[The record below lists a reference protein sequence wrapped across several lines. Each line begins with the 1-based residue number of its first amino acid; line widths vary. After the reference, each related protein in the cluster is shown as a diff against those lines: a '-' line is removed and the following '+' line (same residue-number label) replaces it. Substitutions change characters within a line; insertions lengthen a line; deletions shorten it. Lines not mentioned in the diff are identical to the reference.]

1 LLRKNGVKNTSGDP
15 GEGKKGARMKR
26 LSYKGKWVIPFIAA
40 LLIAVPLFIQSCGS
54 GGYSNPQSEIKGS
67 SVLISPETLNGWIA
81 NGYGTD
87 SFGFTKIVILDVA
100 GATGTTSYTGSGHVQ
115 NAFLLD
121 TAADLTTTRSDGVSD
136 TITMVANRTMMDSL
150 IQRTGI
156 DENTVV
162 VITGDSLLNMGAAYF
177 NFRYWGFPKNR
188 LRVLDRTNVAYKTAG
203 FTLVNTVPPAP
214 TPSAYNVCKLT
225 QNTSLRAPLSEMITL
240 AQGGIPN
247 SVIWDVRAPN
257 EYNGVAG
264 STTGPSGSATTGY
277 VAFEGH
283 VKGAVNLI
291 HTTHL
296 SADGSTLL
304 SPDFIKS
311 TLTNVGITPDKTA
324 YTY

>member
-1 LLRKNGVKNTSGDP
+1 MR
-15 GEGKKGARMKR
+15 R
-26 LSYKGKWVIPFIAA
+26 LAHKGKWFFPFIAA
-40 LLIAVPLFIQSCGS
+40 LLIAVPLFLQSCGT
-54 GGYSNPQSEIKGS
+54 GGYSNPQSQITGS
-67 SVLISPETLNGWIA
+67 SVLVDPATLNNWTT

-87 SFGFTKIVILDVA
+87 SSGFNKMVVLDVA
-100 GATGTTSYTGSGHVQ
+100 SATGTTSYTGSGHVQ

-136 TITMVANRTMMDSL
+136 TITMVATRTMMDNL
-150 IQRTGI
+150 IQKTGI

-188 LRVLDRTNVAYKTAG
+188 LKVLDRTNKAYQTAG
-203 FTLVNTVPPAP
+203 FALVNNVPPAP
-214 TPSAYNVCKLT
+214 TPSTYSVCKLT
-225 QNTSLRAPLSEMITL
+225 QNTSLRAPLSEVIAL
-240 AQGGIPN
+240 AEGGIPN
-247 SVIWDVRAPN
+247 ALAWDVRTAN

-264 STTGPSGSATTGY
+264 STAGPSGSAVGF

-283 VKGAVNLI
+283 VKGAVNLV

-296 SADGSTLL
+296 SPDGSTLL
-304 SPDFIKS
+304 SPDTIRAS
-311 TLTNVGITPDKTA
+311 LTTAGITPDKTA

>member
-1 LLRKNGVKNTSGDP
+1 MRLRKIHG
-15 GEGKKGARMKR
+15 GK
-26 LSYKGKWVIPFIAA
+26 LAA
-40 LLIAVPLFIQSCGS
+40 LFIVLFLAAVPLLLQSCGG
-54 GGYSNPQSEIKGS
+54 GGYEDPKSEVTGS
-67 SVLISPETLNGWIA
+67 SVLVDPVTLNNWIT

-87 SFGFTKIVILDVA
+87 SSGFDKMVVLDVA
-100 GATGTTSYTGSGHVQ
+100 STTSYTGSGHVQ

-121 TAADLTTTRSDGVSD
+121 TAADLTTTRSDGVGD
-136 TITMVANRTMMDSL
+136 TITMTDTRTMMDNL

-156 DENTVV
+156 DERTVV

-188 LRVLDRTNVAYKTAG
+188 LRVSDRTNAAYKSAG

-214 TPSAYNVCKLT
+214 ASSTYSVCQLT
-225 QNTSLRAPLSEMITL
+225 QNTSLRAPLAEMV
-240 AQGGIPN
+240 
-247 SVIWDVRAPN
+247 SVAEGSVPGTVVWDVRSAN

-264 STTGPSGSATTGY
+264 STTGPSGNATAGF

-283 VKGAVNLI
+283 IKGAVNLI

-296 SADGSTLL
+296 SPDGSTLL
-304 SPDFIKS
+304 PPDTIRAS
-311 TLTNVGITPDKTA
+311 LTTAGITPDKTA

>member
-1 LLRKNGVKNTSGDP
+1 MTLRRIH
-15 GEGKKGARMKR
+15 EGR
-26 LSYKGKWVIPFIAA
+26 LAA
-40 LLIAVPLFIQSCGS
+40 LFIVLLLAMVPLFLHSCG
-54 GGYSNPQSEIKGS
+54 GGFSDPKSEITAS
-67 SVLISPETLNGWIA
+67 SVLTDPTTLNNWITS
-81 NGYGTD
+81 GYGTD
-87 SFGFTKIVILDVA
+87 SFGFNKIVVLDVA
-100 GATGTTSYTGSGHVQ
+100 SATGATSYTGSGHVQ

-136 TITMVANRTMMDSL
+136 TITMVATRTMMDTL

-156 DENTVV
+156 DEKTVV

-188 LRVLDRTNVAYKTAG
+188 LKVLDRTNAAYKTAG
-203 FTLVNTVPPAP
+203 FTLVNNVPPAP
-214 TPSAYNVCKLT
+214 TPSSYSVCQLT
-225 QNTSLRAPLSEMITL
+225 QNTSLRAPLSEMITV
-240 AQGGIPN
+240 AEGGMP
-247 SVIWDVRAPN
+247 SVVAWDVRTPN

-264 STTGPSGSATTGY
+264 STTGPSGSATTGF

-296 SADGSTLL
+296 SADGSTIL
-304 SPDFIKS
+304 SPDFIRTS
-311 TLTNVGITPDKTA
+311 LTNVGITPDKTA

>member
-1 LLRKNGVKNTSGDP
+1 MTLRRIHQG
-15 GEGKKGARMKR
+15 R
-26 LSYKGKWVIPFIAA
+26 LAA
-40 LLIAVPLFIQSCGS
+40 LFIVLLLAMLPLFLQSCGG
-54 GGYSNPQSEIKGS
+54 GGYSDPRSEITGS
-67 SVLISPETLNGWIA
+67 SVLISPATLNDWIA

-87 SFGFTKIVILDVA
+87 SAGFNKMVILDVA
-100 GATGTTSYTGSGHVQ
+100 SATGTTSYTTSGHVQ

-121 TAADLTTTRSDGVSD
+121 TGADLTTTRSDGVSD
-136 TITMVANRTMMDSL
+136 TIVMVATRTQMDNL

-156 DENTVV
+156 DEKTVV

-177 NFRYWGFPKNR
+177 GFRYWGFPKNR
-188 LRVLDRTNVAYKTAG
+188 IKVLDRTNAAYRVAGYPL
-203 FTLVNTVPPAP
+203 FSTVPPAP
-214 TPSAYNVCKLT
+214 SPSSYSVCKLT

-240 AQGGIPN
+240 AEGGLPN
-247 SVIWDVRAPN
+247 TVAWDVRTAN

-264 STTGPSGSATTGY
+264 STTGPSGNATAGY

-296 SADGSTLL
+296 SPDSSTILDADTIRASLRA
-304 SPDFIKS
+304 
-311 TLTNVGITPDKTA
+311 VGITPDKTA